1 MYRGTDFAT
10 ILKLLRNFPLKYT
23 LMKTLTTCLL
33 GLLLM
38 GSTCAQETRDNDV
51 PLSSN
56 TDYTYEVVIP
66 ELTNP
71 WGMAFLPDGNL
82 LITEKSGTL
91 IRTKSGEKTIVKGVP
106 EVVSR
111 GQGGL
116 LDVRLHPDFKNNNAI
131 YMTYSSPEGEGEG
144 AYTALMMATLEGDQL
159 TNQKVLYKGGPNTR
173 KGHHFGSRIVFDD
186 KGHLYF
192 SIGDRGARDENPQ
205 DITRD
210 GGKIYRL
217 NLDGSI
223 PKDNPFVGES
233 GAREAIFSYGH
244 RNPQGMAVHPKTG
257 EVWLHEHGPRGGDEI
272 NISQAGKNF
281 GWPVISYGI
290 NYSGTTFTEITEK
303 EGMEQPVYYWVPSIA
318 PSGMAFVTGS
328 KDKHLEGNI
337 LAGSLKF
344 QYLELVVLKKDK
356 VVKREKLVEEVGRV
370 RNVVMG
376 PDGFVYIGVEGKG
389 ILRLVKK

>member
-1 MYRGTDFAT
+1 
-10 ILKLLRNFPLKYT
+10 
-23 LMKTLTTCLL
+23 MKTLTACLL
-33 GLLLM
+33 GLLLF
-38 GSTCAQETRDNDV
+38 GSACAQETRENDV
-51 PLSSN
+51 PIASN
-56 TDYTYEVVIP
+56 TKYSYEVIVP

-71 WGMAFLPDGNL
+71 WGMAFLPDGSL
-82 LITEKSGTL
+82 LITEKSGEL
-91 IRTKSGEKTIVKGVP
+91 IHAKEGVKKMISGVP
-106 EVVSR
+106 EVVTR
-111 GQGGL
+111 NQGGL
-116 LDVRLHPDFKNNNAI
+116 LDVRLHPNFNDNKTI
-131 YMTYSSPEGEGEG
+131 YMTYSSPEGEEDG
-144 AYTALMMATLEGDQL
+144 AHTALMMATLESDQL
-159 TNQKVLYKGGPNTR
+159 TNQKVLYKGAPNTR

-186 KGHLYF
+186 AGHLYF

-223 PKDNPFVGES
+223 PKDNPFVGKE
-233 GAREAIFSYGH
+233 GAREAIFSFGH

-290 NYSGTTFTEITEK
+290 NYSGTTFTEITAK

-318 PSGMAFVTGS
+318 PSGMAFVDGS

-344 QYLELVVLKKDK
+344 QYLEHLILKKDK
-356 VVKREKLVEEVGRV
+356 VVKREKLLENVGRV

-376 PDGFVYIGVEGKG
+376 PDGHIYLGVEGKG
-389 ILRLVKK
+389 ILKLVKN

>member
-1 MYRGTDFAT
+1 MKSS
-10 ILKLLRNFPLKYT
+10 ILFLLSFLILET
-23 LMKTLTTCLL
+23 A
-33 GLLLM
+33 
-38 GSTCAQETRDNDV
+38 CAQETRENDV
-51 PLSSN
+51 EIISN
-56 TDYTYEVVIP
+56 TAYTYEIIVP

-71 WGMAFLPDGNL
+71 WGMDFLPDGSL
-82 LITEKSGTL
+82 LITEKSGEL
-91 IRTKSGEKTIVKGVP
+91 IHFKNGTKTQISGVP

-116 LDVRLHPDFKNNNAI
+116 LDVRIDPNFKDNNKI
-131 YMTYSSPEGEGEG
+131 YLTYSSPEGEEEG
-144 AYTALMMATLEGDQL
+144 AYTALMKATLKEGSL
-159 TNQKVLYKGGPNTR
+159 AYHEILYKGGPNTR
-173 KGHHFGSRIVFDD
+173 KGHHFGSRIVFDA
-186 KGHLYF
+186 KERHVYF

-205 DITRD
+205 DIKRD

-223 PKDNPFVGES
+223 PKDNPFVGEA

-244 RNPQGMAVHPKTG
+244 RNPQGMAIHPKTG

-272 NISQAGKNF
+272 NISRSGQNY

-290 NYSGTTFTEITEK
+290 NYSGTAFTEITHK

-318 PSGMAFVTGS
+318 PSGMAFVKDS

-344 QYLELVVLKKDK
+344 QYLEHLILEKDK
-356 VVKREKLVEEVGRV
+356 VVKREKLLEDVGRV

-376 PDGFVYIGVEGKG
+376 PKGEVYIGVEGKG
-389 ILRLVKK
+389 ILKLVKK

>member
-1 MYRGTDFAT
+1 
-10 ILKLLRNFPLKYT
+10 
-23 LMKTLTTCLL
+23 MKTLSAYLL
-33 GLLLM
+33 CVLCI
-38 GSTCAQETRDNDV
+38 SAACAQETRENDV
-51 PLSSN
+51 AITSN
-56 TDYTYEVVIP
+56 TDYTYEVIVSD
-66 ELTNP
+66 LTNP
-71 WGMAFLPDGNL
+71 WGMDFLPDGSVL
-82 LITEKSGTL
+82 VTEKSGEL
-91 IRTKSGEKTIVKGVP
+91 IHAKNGVKTMITGVP
-106 EVVSR
+106 KVVAR

-116 LDVRLHPDFKNNNAI
+116 LDVRLHPDFIKNSTI
-131 YMTYSSPEGEGEG
+131 YLTYSSPEGEGEG
-144 AYTALMMATLEGDQL
+144 AYTALMMATLEEGAL

-186 KGHLYF
+186 ASHVYF

-217 NLDGSI
+217 HLDGSI
-223 PKDNPFVGES
+223 PEDNPFVGEA

-244 RNPQGMAVHPKTG
+244 RNPQGMAIHPKTG
-257 EVWLHEHGPRGGDEI
+257 EVWIHEHGPRGGDEI
-272 NISQAGKNF
+272 NISRSGKNF

-290 NYSGTTFTEITEK
+290 NYSGTTFTEITQK

-318 PSGMAFVTGS
+318 PSGMAFVDGS

-344 QYLELVVLKKDK
+344 QYLEHLVLKNDK
-356 VVKREKLVEEVGRV
+356 VVKREKILEDVGRV

-376 PDGFVYIGVEGKG
+376 PEGDVYIGVEGKG
-389 ILRLVKK
+389 ILKLVKQ